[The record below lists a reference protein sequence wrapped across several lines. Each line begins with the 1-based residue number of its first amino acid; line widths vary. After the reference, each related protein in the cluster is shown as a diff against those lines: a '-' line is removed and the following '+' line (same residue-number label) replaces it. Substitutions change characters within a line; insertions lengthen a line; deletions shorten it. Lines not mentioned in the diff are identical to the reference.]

1 MVHHAEDSDRLPV
14 QFIGWRGSP
23 IHWMGHHPRPR
34 VDQSGP
40 FASGQ
45 MPAAERRCNSGGVL

>member
-23 IHWMGHHPRPR
+23 IHWMAHHPDR
-34 VDQSGP
+34 VSVSRAFRLWPD
-40 FASGQ
+40 AS
-45 MPAAERRCNSGGVL
+45 R